1 MFDSIKN
8 YVLTLIIKDVTKKL
22 SIPTVQKGMALLY
35 VAQNSKDII
44 EKIKKA
50 IADILQNEL
59 AKVLNK

>member
-1 MFDSIKN
+1 MFDLKKI
-8 YVLTLIIKDVTKKL
+8 VLTSIIKDVTKKL
-22 SIPTVQKGMALLY
+22 PIPSVQKGMAILY
-35 VAQNSKDII
+35 VTQNIDDII

>member
-1 MFDSIKN
+1 MFDLKKI
-8 YVLTLIIKDVTKKL
+8 VLTSIIKDVTKKL
-22 SIPTVQKGMALLY
+22 PIPSVQKGMAILY
-35 VAQNSKDII
+35 VAQNIDDII